1 MIKIGT
7 MITLE
12 KQADDE
18 ELQQF
23 RCRVVEKKGSTLYID
38 YPINT
43 KTGRTDFFPNGTFL
57 FAYFV
62 GEDQSIYK
70 FYTEIV
76 NRKREKVPMLLIR
89 FDQNKLTKI
98 QRREYVRVNANLDV
112 SISDPEGELD
122 TFTTITKDISGGG
135 LAVILPPDVEVRPA
149 IPLDLVI
156 VLRMKDDK
164 IDYVFTQA
172 EAIRVFNQ
180 SEDSKQLLSMKF
192 INIYEQ
198 DRQKI
203 IQFCFETQLKAR
215 RKGLDN

>member
-135 LAVILPPDVEVRPA
+135 LAVTLPPDIEVKPA
-149 IPLDLVI
+149 MPLDLVI